1 MGRAALLARQSA
13 SGCGHVAMDKL
24 APRGCSGRIQG
35 PPLQGHL
42 AWLQRFSLSPLKET
56 AALGVVSHLHVRG
69 DCDGDTEVTSGGVI
83 GIQLP
88 VDGVQCLVFAV

>member
-1 MGRAALLARQSA
+1 MI
-13 SGCGHVAMDKL
+13 
-24 APRGCSGRIQG
+24 PRGEGSSPGLAVCVRLRPHGHGQAGPEGLQREDSGTTAPG
-35 PPLQGHL
+35 SL

-56 AALGVVSHLHVRG
+56 AALGVVSHLHVCR
-69 DCDGDTEVTSGGVI
+69 DCDGARGGVV